1 MEFDAAFW
9 ELYLHE
15 LFTRLGYEVACEP
28 TLPNGRK
35 IDFFSAAAM
44 PLSTETFPNKPEF
57 RDQPVERPLG
67 MFFDET
73 GGVIRDEGPLV
84 RALKRK

>member
-1 MEFDAAFW
+1 LEFDAAFW

-44 PLSTETFPNKPEF
+44 PLST
-57 RDQPVERPLG
+57 
-67 MFFDET
+67 
-73 GGVIRDEGPLV
+73 
-84 RALKRK
+84 